1 MIYPLLSFT
10 FSLWFSLSKGISWD
24 SENGWGEIY
33 SSPLD
38 SSCYW
43 ISLSAFNSS
52 ESWGLKPPQWVKPP
66 EPRLP
71 VAPLL
76 QSAPVQDLS
85 RKAVTIG
92 YRWWDTQ
99 PIAWQRSEVSSVTK
113 GHHIRASWSAGGF
126 STGGID
132 GSQSTSRSSPCLR
145 GEGGGGSRGN
155 G

>member
-99 PIAWQRSEVSSVTK
+99 PVGWQKWKVKGWAMSQKVVIVKQLGVLAGFPQAEETEVKV
-113 GHHIRASWSAGGF
+113 HLDHLLA
-126 STGGID
+126 
-132 GSQSTSRSSPCLR
+132 
-145 GEGGGGSRGN
+145 
-155 G
+155 